1 MRNEQFNNKLNI
13 KLAVKAINAAILNA
27 KSLYEDAEI
36 LFNNKKYARSISLSI
51 LSIEEAG
58 KPSILRN
65 IILETEDIEIKK
77 LWKSYRKH
85 YDKNLMWILPDLY
98 KNGARKLEELKKVV
112 DKNSDHSK
120 TLDNLKQL
128 CFYSDIFEKGICT
141 LPDNIANEEIAK
153 TILNI
158 AKISINE
165 VFDTEESLEI
175 WIKHLKPVWKK
186 EMFKMKLALI
196 DCYKELEDKKLIEN
210 GKSQDMINFLF

>member
-1 MRNEQFNNKLNI
+1 
-13 KLAVKAINAAILNA
+13 
-27 KSLYEDAEI
+27 
-36 LFNNKKYARSISLSI
+36 
-51 LSIEEAG
+51 
-58 KPSILRN
+58 
-65 IILETEDIEIKK
+65 
-77 LWKSYRKH
+77 
-85 YDKNLMWILPDLY
+85 MWILPDLY

-175 WIKHLKPVWKK
+175 WIKYLKPVWKK